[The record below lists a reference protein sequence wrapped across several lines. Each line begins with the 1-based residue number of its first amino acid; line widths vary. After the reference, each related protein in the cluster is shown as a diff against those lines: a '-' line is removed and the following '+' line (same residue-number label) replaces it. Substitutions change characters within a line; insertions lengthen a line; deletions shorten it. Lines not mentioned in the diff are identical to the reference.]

1 MAAAIA
7 TNDAA
12 LFQWSTTIPYAVFL
26 RQLKPNSTL
35 PSEASR
41 GTMATYYHGLS
52 AGALTMMAYLSAS
65 QGVDLYS
72 QGDYALRRLN
82 LLVAGWVVA
91 G

>member
-1 MAAAIA
+1 
-7 TNDAA
+7 
-12 LFQWSTTIPYAVFL
+12 
-26 RQLKPNSTL
+26 
-35 PSEASR
+35 
-41 GTMATYYHGLS
+41 
-52 AGALTMMAYLSAS
+52 MMAYLSAS